1 MIFDSRFFHRSGVND
16 KTYRRLYT
24 QTKNKNEEWKRDRK
38 KYRTRQFCPALVSSF
53 LFLLSPFPPL
63 PLYLFTLSFRLCLSY
78 LDRSVVKFIVS
89 TVNSS
94 TDLASILPLLHLHF
108 YREEVVCT
116 FHGSSQFFFRPRRV

>member
-1 MIFDSRFFHRSGVND
+1 MEKGQKEISNEAVLSCSRFF
-16 KTYRRLYT
+16 
-24 QTKNKNEEWKRDRK
+24 
-38 KYRTRQFCPALVSSF
+38 FPIPSF
-53 LFLLSPFPPL
+53 PL